1 MAKELTSTPS
11 WYFFR
16 QANYNLGHACLPIRT
31 ETSSAFRSL
40 LALASLQP
48 RATPPTENICVVV
61 VDFTDP
67 LQRPRTAVR
76 RCTDRNKAAIWKH
89 VTPSR
94 NGLLE
99 KYDTRWMKAERLLIA
114 AFNKGKTWWYSTE
127 EFPWSRTEGAGR
139 ELRAQQ
145 GGLDTCEDW
154 RGYIACLPLRWVRA
168 PRIYEKKSWRI

>member
-11 WYFFR
+11 WNFFS
-16 QANYNLGHACLPIRT
+16 QKYSNLGHACLPIRT

-48 RATPPTENICVVV
+48 RATSPTENICVVV

-114 AFNKGKTWWYSTE
+114 AFNKGKT
-127 EFPWSRTEGAGR
+127 
-139 ELRAQQ
+139 
-145 GGLDTCEDW
+145 
-154 RGYIACLPLRWVRA
+154 
-168 PRIYEKKSWRI
+168 